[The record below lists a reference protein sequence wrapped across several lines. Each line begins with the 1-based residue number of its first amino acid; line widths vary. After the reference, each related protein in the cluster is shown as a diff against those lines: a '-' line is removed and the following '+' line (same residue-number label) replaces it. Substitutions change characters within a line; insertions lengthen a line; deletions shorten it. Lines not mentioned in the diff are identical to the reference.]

1 MMNAC
6 NPSTWGTEAGRSK
19 VQSQLVLHGQTLSK
33 KKKKE
38 RKFSFLYYTYFFKV
52 GTISSSLSYKFS
64 HLFNRVLL
72 SWNLFLV
79 GSEVKKIE
87 KQSK

>member
-1 MMNAC
+1 MPVIPALGELRQEDQKFKASLYFMVRPC
-6 NPSTWGTEAGRSK
+6 P
-19 VQSQLVLHGQTLSK
+19 

-79 GSEVKKIE
+79 GSEVKKME